1 MRLRNCSTNEVVASN
16 VYFATSLAQR
26 MVGLLPKRS
35 VTPSE
40 GLWFQNAWMIHT
52 VGMRASIDVIF
63 VDAEDRIVQ
72 LRPAVR
78 PNRLVVACVGA
89 SSVIELGAG
98 ALDGTD
104 LLIGD
109 RLLLEP

>member
-1 MRLRNCSTNEVVASN
+1 MRLRNCSTNEVVAAN
-16 VYFATSLAQR
+16 VHFATSLLQR
-26 MVGLLPKRS
+26 TIGLLQKRR
-35 VTPSE
+35 VAPSE
-40 GLWFQNAWMIHT
+40 GLWFRNACMIHT
-52 VGMRASIDVIF
+52 VGMRTAIDVIF
-63 VDAEDRIVQ
+63 VDGHDRIVQ

-89 SSVIELGAG
+89 ASVIELGAG
-98 ALDGTD
+98 ALEGTD